1 MGRRSGAP
9 LRIALRNV
17 TTPHSSAP
25 TRARVFAC
33 PQMTKVNTTFYGWSW
48 GEVQFE
54 WTIVGP
60 VKTTG
65 DEYTVGNCAAAT
77 FHEDADIRFRIGP
90 AAALSLGVNVSAY
103 DFQIYYQV
111 DVWGSP

>member
-1 MGRRSGAP
+1 
-9 LRIALRNV
+9 
-17 TTPHSSAP
+17 
-25 TRARVFAC
+25 
-33 PQMTKVNTTFYGWSW
+33 MTEVNSTFYGWSW

-65 DEYTVGNCAAAT
+65 DEYTVENCAAAT
-77 FHEDADIRFRIGP
+77 FREDSDIKFRLGP

-103 DFQIYYQV
+103 DFQVYWQPYCKDAKTLGYAQV
-111 DVWGSP
+111 GNVFFH